1 MMPRWMNSIHLR
13 LIILFMVV
21 TTTTLGGFAF
31 YEQQLLARELESRF
45 ESLQKDMVD
54 SLTQNLAEPLWALDL
69 SLVDAKLE
77 AALHSPEISAVL
89 VTSPDNTETYAGVIR
104 DAAGK
109 PVLAKKYSATIQTAV
124 EASIYPPAQLDDERR
139 KISIGRLIVYFSR
152 DQMNHALRVSLVRNM
167 AEVVAMNLLLLVV
180 LTLSLQ
186 IIFRPLKELG
196 DGLRRLASDHGD
208 DLKELPK
215 THRIE
220 LDEVIEGFN
229 LTLRKLKQI
238 ILRRTQAEATARDAV
253 AATEHAFAQVKAA
266 QLELIEKNKL
276 LEELSVTDTLTRLNN
291 RLKLDQVL
299 ASELNRH
306 LRYSNDFALI
316 MLDIDHFKAIN
327 DNYGHPVGDQVLV
340 ELARLLMA
348 ETRKVDCVGRWGGE
362 EFLIICPDTDLEA
375 AVEFA
380 EKLRNSIATHPFP
393 AIGQTTA
400 SFGVTRARA
409 GDTVHQMVTRAD
421 EALYRSKHNGRNRV
435 EKND

>member
-1 MMPRWMNSIHLR
+1 
-13 LIILFMVV
+13 
-21 TTTTLGGFAF
+21 
-31 YEQQLLARELESRF
+31 
-45 ESLQKDMVD
+45 
-54 SLTQNLAEPLWALDL
+54 
-69 SLVDAKLE
+69 
-77 AALHSPEISAVL
+77 
-89 VTSPDNTETYAGVIR
+89 
-104 DAAGK
+104 
-109 PVLAKKYSATIQTAV
+109 LAKKYNATIQTAV

-238 ILRRTQAEATARDAV
+238 ILRRTQAEATAHDAV

-340 ELARLLMA
+340 ELARLLMT

-435 EKND
+435 EKNE

>member
-1 MMPRWMNSIHLR
+1 MHRWMNSIHLR
-13 LIILFMVV
+13 LIFLFMVV
-21 TTTTLGGFAF
+21 TTTALSCFAF

-45 ESLQKDMVD
+45 ETLQKNTLAD
-54 SLTQNLAEPLWALDL
+54 LQQNLAEPLWALDL
-69 SLVDAKLE
+69 TLVEAKLE
-77 AALHSPEISAVL
+77 AALQSQEVNAVL
-89 VTSPDNTETYAGVIR
+89 LNAPDSMETYTGMVR
-104 DAAGK
+104 DDSGK
-109 PVLAKKYSATIQTAV
+109 PVVAKSFNATTESAIAV
-124 EASIYPPAQLDDERR
+124 SIFPPSQLDDERR
-139 KISIGRLIVYFSR
+139 KISTGQLIVYFSR
-152 DQMNHALRVSLVRNM
+152 DQMHHALRVSLVKNI
-167 AEVVAMNLLLLVV
+167 AEVVVMNLLLLFV

-196 DGLRRLASDHGD
+196 DGLRKLASDHSD

-215 THRIE
+215 TQRIE
-220 LDEVIEGFN
+220 LDEVIDGFN
-229 LTLRKLKQI
+229 LTLRKLKLI

-253 AATEHAFAQVKAA
+253 AATEHAYAQVKAA

-306 LRYSNDFALI
+306 LRYSNDLALI

-327 DNYGHPVGDQVLV
+327 DNHGHPVGDQVLV

-362 EFLIICPDTDLEA
+362 EFLIICPDTNLEGA
-375 AVEFA
+375 MESA
-380 EKLRNSIATHPFP
+380 EKLRQSIADYPFP
-393 AIGQTTA
+393 AISQATA
-400 SFGVTRARA
+400 SFGVTSARA
-409 GDTVHQMVTRAD
+409 GDTVHQMVTRVD

-435 EKND
+435 EVNA